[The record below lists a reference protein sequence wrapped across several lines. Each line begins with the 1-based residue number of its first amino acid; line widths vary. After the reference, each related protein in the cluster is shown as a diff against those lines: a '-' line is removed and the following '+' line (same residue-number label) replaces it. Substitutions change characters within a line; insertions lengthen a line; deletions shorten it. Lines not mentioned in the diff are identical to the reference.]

1 VRNTNQV
8 EREGQVSETTPGS
21 IWKVKVV
28 IPGGG
33 EKTYWILTTSA
44 ERAMGGVRGAVA
56 DDVDVDVETIE
67 FLLVQRMTM
76 TGTIIIDP
84 DLLEA
89 GGYVLQDEAM
99 PAEADPFG

>member
-1 VRNTNQV
+1 
-8 EREGQVSETTPGS
+8 VSETTPGS

-28 IPGGG
+28 IPGDG

-56 DDVDVDVETIE
+56 DDIDVETIE

-89 GGYVLQDEAM
+89 GGYVLQDEAV